1 MLHTVKVIGI
11 GIALLIVCLVIGR
24 LVGGAS
30 PSTTLARA
38 ALVFIALWVVGAGT
52 NMWIGV
58 SKAGYS
64 VSEELPIFFVV
75 FAVPAVVALF
85 VWWRLSRP

>member
-1 MLHTVKVIGI
+1 MMHTVRVIGI

-30 PSTTLARA
+30 QSTTLARA
-38 ALVFIALWVVGAGT
+38 ALVFIALWVVGAGI

-75 FAVPAVVALF
+75 FGVPAVVAL
-85 VWWRLSRP
+85 VAWWRLSRP

>member
-1 MLHTVKVIGI
+1 MMHTVKVIGI
-11 GIALLIVCLVIGR
+11 GIALLIVCLVVGR

-30 PSTTLARA
+30 PSSALARA
-38 ALVFIALWVVGAGT
+38 ALIFIALWAVGAGI
-52 NMWIGV
+52 NMWVGV

-75 FAVPAVVALF
+75 FGVPAVVALF
-85 VWWRLSRP
+85 AWWRLSRP

>member
-1 MLHTVKVIGI
+1 MMHTVKVIGI
-11 GIALLIVCLVIGR
+11 GIALLIGCLVVGR

-30 PSTTLARA
+30 QSATLARA
-38 ALVFIALWVVGAGT
+38 ALFFIALWAVGAGI
-52 NMWIGV
+52 NMWVGV

-75 FAVPAVVALF
+75 FGVPAVVALF
-85 VWWRLSRP
+85 AWWRLSRP